1 MWQTGADIS
10 WLLARLS
17 QIKKAPLFTDSR
29 YEVTAMPHDIM
40 IASHYKDGQQM
51 LGVFSLRG
59 KSSLLQLNAPDG
71 FYQNL
76 INDQKV
82 EIHAGMLSTDGH
94 PIIINVSRKE
104 M

>member
-1 MWQTGADIS
+1 
-10 WLLARLS
+10 
-17 QIKKAPLFTDSR
+17 
-29 YEVTAMPHDIM
+29 
-40 IASHYKDGQQM
+40 M

-82 EIHAGMLSTDGH
+82 EIHAGMLCTDGH
-94 PIIINVSRKE
+94 PIIINISRKE